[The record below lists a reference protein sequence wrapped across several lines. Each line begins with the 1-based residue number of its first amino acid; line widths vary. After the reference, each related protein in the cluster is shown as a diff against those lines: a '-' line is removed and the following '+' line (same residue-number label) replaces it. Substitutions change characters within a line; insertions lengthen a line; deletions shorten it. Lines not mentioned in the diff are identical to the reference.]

1 MAQRGKFRALVGL
14 AVAALVAAACGG
26 DDGDGGDVAATTAA
40 GGGAAVTTVV
50 PTGTPIK
57 VGLMC
62 DQTGPTSLVGLV
74 LCPGAMD
81 YIELVNSKGGVEGHP
96 IEPIFIEMAYEVP
109 RGVDAYRQMVDQGA
123 VAVVCYGTPIALA
136 LVEQT
141 AQDQVACL
149 TPGFGVASATDG
161 EEYPYQFPLAASYVS
176 QGAAAVD
183 YVLAESGGDPSELK
197 IAYLYYDNAAGQEPI
212 PIIEELARREG
223 FELRLFAVP
232 PPGLEMTAQAT
243 DIVSRFQPDW
253 VISHLFGR
261 APSVSLTTLK
271 RAGYPLD
278 QVVSL
283 VWGMAEND
291 IEAAGGFDFAE
302 GYRGLQFAGV
312 GQGPVIEEIKAMY
325 EARGEDPPEEAESTV
340 YYNRGV
346 YTAALMIEAI
356 ELALADAGDAPI
368 DGTKVKEALES
379 FKDAEIAHAELA
391 PALTTGARDHE
402 GGGFTRVYQVQ
413 DGGFEPLTDWNN
425 PRHDAVFEL
434 LGIPPS

>member
-1 MAQRGKFRALVGL
+1 
-14 AVAALVAAACGG
+14 
-26 DDGDGGDVAATTAA
+26 
-40 GGGAAVTTVV
+40 
-50 PTGTPIK
+50 
-57 VGLMC
+57 
-62 DQTGPTSLVGLV
+62 
-74 LCPGAMD
+74 
-81 YIELVNSKGGVEGHP
+81 
-96 IEPIFIEMAYEVP
+96 
-109 RGVDAYRQMVDQGA
+109 

-141 AQDQVACL
+141 AQDEVPCL

-183 YVLAESGGDPSELK
+183 YVLAESDKDPSELK

-212 PIIEELARREG
+212 PIIEEMASREG
-223 FELRLFAVP
+223 FELRTFAVP
-232 PPGLEMTAQAT
+232 PPGLEMTAQVT

-253 VISHLFGR
+253 VVSHLFGR
-261 APSVSLTTLK
+261 APSVSITTLK

-283 VWGMAEND
+283 VWGMAEAD

-312 GQGPVIEEIKAMY
+312 GDNPVIEEIRAMY
-325 EARGEDPPEEAESTV
+325 EARGEDPPEEAESSV

-346 YTAALMIEAI
+346 YTAALMVEAI
-356 ELALADAGDAPI
+356 ELAIEQGADPVT
-368 DGTKVKEALES
+368 GTSVKEALES
-379 FKDAEIAHAELA
+379 FDEAEIGHADLA
-391 PALTTGARDHE
+391 PALTTRDRDHE
-402 GGGFTRVYQVQ
+402 GGGFTRVYQVR
-413 DGGFEPLTDWNN
+413 DGGIEPLTDWQN
-425 PRHDAVFEL
+425 PRHELVFEV